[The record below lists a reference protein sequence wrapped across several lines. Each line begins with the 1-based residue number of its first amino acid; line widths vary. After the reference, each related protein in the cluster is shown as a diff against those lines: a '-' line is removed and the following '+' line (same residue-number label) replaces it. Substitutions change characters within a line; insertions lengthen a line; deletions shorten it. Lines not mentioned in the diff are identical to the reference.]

1 MCVAQVFAKVGKLLS
16 DGRQFLCAGHFT
28 AADLAF
34 AALAYPVLMPQPA
47 FAYLLPPLEEFPAEV
62 RTAVE
67 LRRETAA
74 GKFAMRLY
82 RQHRFPRASNM
93 HRIVVR
99 TGSRNRVPMWLMFLA
114 VVFFISVGVLVKVM
128 TSYM

>member
-93 HRIVVR
+93 HC
-99 TGSRNRVPMWLMFLA
+99 RVPNGRWARRLCWHT
-114 VVFFISVGVLVKVM
+114 FFRRCPCQ
-128 TSYM
+128 